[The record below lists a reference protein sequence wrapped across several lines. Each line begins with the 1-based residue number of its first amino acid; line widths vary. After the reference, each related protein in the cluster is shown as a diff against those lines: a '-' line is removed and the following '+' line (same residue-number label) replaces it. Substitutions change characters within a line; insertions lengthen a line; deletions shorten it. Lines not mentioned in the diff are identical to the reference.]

1 VTWQPGQG
9 NVNTSSRL
17 AIKSQPMTPNGH
29 LRPARAIPAL
39 TQLPRPLFARA
50 ERLGAGAWTPRHRH
64 DWVQFSYAISGVLAV
79 HTDHGSYFAPPQW
92 GVWIPAGVEHWVNN
106 ADQAEMRSLY
116 VDESVAGPPA
126 VRCRVLEVTPLT
138 RELIKS
144 FSGLAADYPLGNTAE
159 ARLSAVLVDQ
169 LQALNEVAFSVPLP
183 RHAGLLRLCESFV
196 AQPETTN
203 SLTSWAMALN
213 ISEKTL
219 ARLFQRETGLT
230 FRSWRQRVRLLAS
243 LSALESGSSVTQA
256 ALACGY
262 ESTSAFIA
270 AFKALFGA
278 TPGDVFR
285 GNSLK
290 AGWSSCQ

>member
-1 VTWQPGQG
+1 
-9 NVNTSSRL
+9 
-17 AIKSQPMTPNGH
+17 MTPNGH
-29 LRPARAIPAL
+29 LQPARAIPAL
-39 TQLPRPLFARA
+39 AQLPRPLFARA
-50 ERLGAGAWTPRHRH
+50 ERLGAGAWTPRHCH
-64 DWVQFSYAISGVLAV
+64 PWVQFSYAISGVLAV
-79 HTDHGSYFAPPQW
+79 HTEHGSYFAPPQW

-126 VRCRVLEVTPLT
+126 ALCRVVEVTPLT

-144 FSGLAADYPLGNTAE
+144 FSSLAADYPLGNTPE

-169 LQALNEVAFSVPLP
+169 LQGLSEVAFSVPLP
-183 RHAGLLRLCESFV
+183 RHASLLKLCEAFI
-196 AQPETTN
+196 AQPDAAD
-203 SLTSWAMALN
+203 AMATWALALKV
-213 ISEKTL
+213 SEKTL

-243 LSALESGSSVTQA
+243 LGALEAGNSVTQA

-278 TPGDVFR
+278 TPGEVFR
-285 GNSLK
+285 GNSLR
-290 AGWSSCQ
+290 AGWSSVQ